1 MKPWAIIIITT
12 LVALLAGGGVFSWT
26 KIISL
31 TEKIYELERNY
42 TVLQSNYGSLDAN
55 FKQLQSNYNS
65 LISNYNS
72 LDSNYKQ
79 LKSDHDDLD
88 SKYKLLESDYESL
101 QLDYDKLEERV
112 SALWISNSQLE
123 AENKALKNTVDQ
135 QKRIIDQYEKVPHSY
150 YSAGGFALH
159 SNTLDELFKFLTLE
173 FVLPR
178 NYQLNIFDCSE
189 SSAYL
194 EWALENAGFVAKIAV
209 GRTPWNPASGYHTWV
224 VAFPQGYQVAIEGTA
239 LTGEFNLLYLLAGR
253 VPGVIFKDDPLIPNW
268 RNYYEGYESLF
279 QNIYQAI
286 RDRGSAS
293 EWNWWE
299 GFWGFG

>member
-1 MKPWAIIIITT
+1 MKPWTIIIITI
-12 LVALLAGGGVFSWT
+12 LVALLVGGGVFSWT

-42 TVLQSNYGSLDAN
+42 TALQSSYGSLDAN
-55 FKQLQSNYNS
+55 FKQLQSNYNC

-150 YSAGGFALH
+150 YSAGGFTRH
-159 SNTLDELFKFLTLE
+159 PNTWGELTKFLSLE
-173 FVLPR
+173 FVLPK
-178 NYQLNIFDCSE
+178 NYQLNVFDCSE
-189 SSAYL
+189 SAAYL
-194 EWALENAGFVAKIAV
+194 EWALENAGFQAEIAT
-209 GRTPWNPASGYHTWV
+209 GRTPWNPTSGYHAWV
-224 VAFPQGYQVAIEGTA
+224 IAYTQEYKVAIEATA
-239 LTGEFNLLYLLAGR
+239 LTGEFNLLFLLVGR
-253 VPGVIFKDDPLIPNW
+253 VPGVITYNDPLIPNSKTIM
-268 RNYYEGYESLF
+268 RVMTTF
-279 QNIYQAI
+279 FKIFI
-286 RDRGSAS
+286 RPSGIT
-293 EWNWWE
+293 
-299 GFWGFG
+299 